1 MNTLRNVKLNELRKE
16 PYYLEW
22 KELKDLGK
30 SFKKYCNLIFCK
42 SYLAFFENKTIFC
55 VFILNDCKNR
65 NLFNRNL
72 IYSFFFMFVT
82 YFPVYVSQHKC
93 LYTIL
98 NAFTNIKQNLA
109 TFLTSYYRINF
120 VNSNIRLVVTF

>member
-55 VFILNDCKNR
+55 VFILNDCNNR

-72 IYSFFFMFVT
+72 IYFFF
-82 YFPVYVSQHKC
+82 YVRNIFSSIC
-93 LYTIL
+93 IL
-98 NAFTNIKQNLA
+98 A
-109 TFLTSYYRINF
+109 
-120 VNSNIRLVVTF
+120 